1 MKHFRILF
9 ALVVS
14 ALFITS
20 CGSSDEADIK
30 AVCQKQVDAINSEN
44 IQDVLSTLDETS
56 PYFKSSEQI
65 FTRIFEIFDL
75 ELTLDNLKI
84 NKVENGLA
92 EVELTLTTKKK
103 SGPEFSD
110 NVAVSL
116 NILKK
121 TENGWK
127 FVESRSKSMEPLKK

>member
-1 MKHFRILF
+1 MKYFRILF

-14 ALFITS
+14 VLFLTS
-20 CGSSDEADIK
+20 CSSSDEADIK
-30 AVCQKQVDAINSEN
+30 AVCQKQIDAINSEN
-44 IQDVLSTLDETS
+44 IQDVLSTPDQTS

-75 ELTLDNLKI
+75 ELTLDNVKI
-84 NKVENGLA
+84 NKVENGIA

-110 NVAVSL
+110 NVSVSL
-116 NILKK
+116 SILKK

-127 FVESRSKSMEPLKK
+127 FAESRSKSMEPLKK